1 MKFSSGKSILSFV
14 ERKKRTI
21 SFHFA
26 LQNMRNLKRQIDK
39 REHIASRY
47 SHHDFVIDIEM
58 ALSINHLRVLCVP
71 HRSQSHTY
79 CIYYIAIQTM
89 FFSIYLAVEL
99 FVLRSFSIIYIKWS
113 NYFHERANCLL
124 IARIARAPRITLITI
139 IIAMMVELQFAIFPM
154 QLSDKWEGC
163 CWHAEYT
170 INCCLVVLPYSTATL
185 FFFICRVFLFLF
197 SIYLFFS
204 SFACLF
210 AGCCTLRCLYNFF
223 RCCWNFTF
231 FSLLLN
237 L

>member
-21 SFHFA
+21 SFLFA

-89 FFSIYLAVEL
+89 FFSIYLAVGL
-99 FVLRSFSIIYIKWS
+99 FVLRSFSIIYIK
-113 NYFHERANCLL
+113 
-124 IARIARAPRITLITI
+124 
-139 IIAMMVELQFAIFPM
+139 
-154 QLSDKWEGC
+154 
-163 CWHAEYT
+163 
-170 INCCLVVLPYSTATL
+170 
-185 FFFICRVFLFLF
+185 
-197 SIYLFFS
+197 
-204 SFACLF
+204 
-210 AGCCTLRCLYNFF
+210 
-223 RCCWNFTF
+223 
-231 FSLLLN
+231 
-237 L
+237 